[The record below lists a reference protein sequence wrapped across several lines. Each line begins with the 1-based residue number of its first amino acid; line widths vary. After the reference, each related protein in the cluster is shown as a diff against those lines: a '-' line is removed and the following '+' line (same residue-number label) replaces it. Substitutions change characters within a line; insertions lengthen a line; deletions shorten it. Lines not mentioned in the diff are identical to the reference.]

1 MLLRPATFASLFFS
15 FACAHPVPATATP
28 ASFREPTPAIRL
40 LGSRGEALDVKKPLL
55 RATETRPVVE
65 GLDAGE
71 WVTFRAKEG
80 LSESWARLRASEQGT
95 LDVTRAPALEGTW
108 EGADAEAWLWS
119 MRPVSERPLGPSPL
133 VLTVERKGKPALTLT
148 VNRTDISPEVTV
160 TAVKQPQV
168 NGDWVMPRGDG
179 PFPAL
184 IVLGGAEGSNGASL
198 RRALDLA
205 TAGFACLALSY
216 FGDDGLEPTLS
227 KIPVERVGEALTWV
241 AAQPHID
248 GQRLGL
254 VGDSRGGELAL
265 IAAANFRQV
274 RAVAAIVPSGLQ
286 WGALKNPNETAWT
299 LGGKP
304 LAFVPWSGV
313 PAQSV
318 RDAWGRTTVTSLG
331 IFTSSLSRASPSKVA
346 AATIPVE
353 NISGPVLLIGA
364 KDDQVWP
371 SCQLAEVARARLA
384 KHDHLERYGD
394 VLRCFEGAGH
404 RIGVP
409 GSSTM
414 SHSREIIGD
423 TLVNK
428 GGTPQGAA
436 RAERETR
443 AMLRAHFERAL
454 KSYFFN
460 PKPT

>member
-1 MLLRPATFASLFFS
+1 MCLVS
-15 FACAHPVPATATP
+15 FACAHSGPGPATVATAP
-28 ASFREPTPAIRL
+28 KTATQASPAIRL
-40 LGSRGEALDVKKPLL
+40 LGSRGETLDVTKPLL
-55 RATETRPVVE
+55 RAAETRPIVE
-65 GLDAGE
+65 GLDASE

-80 LSESWARLRASEQGT
+80 MSESWARLRASEQGT
-95 LDVTRAPALEGTW
+95 LDVTRTAALEGTW

-119 MRPVSERPLGPSPL
+119 MRPITERPLGPSPL
-133 VLTVERKGKPALTLT
+133 ALIVERKGKPTITLAI
-148 VNRTDISPEVTV
+148 NRTDIPPEVTV
-160 TAVKQPQV
+160 TSVKQPQV
-168 NGDWVMPRGDG
+168 SGDWVMPQGNG

-184 IVLGGAEGSNGASL
+184 IVLGGPEGSNGTSL

-216 FGDDGLEPTLS
+216 FGDEGLEPTLS
-227 KIPVERVGEALTWV
+227 KIPVERVGEALNWV
-241 AAQPHID
+241 AAQPHVD

-286 WGALKNPNETAWT
+286 WGSLKNPNETAWT

-331 IFTSSLSRASPSKVA
+331 VFTSSLSRASPSKVA

-404 RIGVP
+404 HIGVP

-423 TLVNK
+423 MLVNK
-428 GGTPQGAA
+428 GGTPQGSA

-454 KSYFFN
+454 KS
-460 PKPT
+460 PAATTAK